1 MTNLLTGQDSV
12 SPSGMSRGLSVYAGY
27 GRGTYTNIDAVK
39 ARFPGARYLSISPY
53 VTTGV
58 DCLDIEPGDA
68 VPSDGPA
75 FVRGWTPVNTN
86 KPVIYANG
94 SSMTAIQQ
102 AMARAG
108 IARNQ
113 YYLWLA
119 SWDKN
124 LAISSG
130 YDAKQ
135 YWSTSGYDSD
145 SFYDYMF
152 QPPPTVWP
160 LKSGS
165 VGAQVT
171 ALQTLLNALAP
182 KTGMKN
188 QIGVDGSFGPET
200 LAAVELAQKKFGYA
214 SPTVYGQVNE
224 AYYAGLEH
232 HLVLRKPPPVVV
244 PVSHEIC
251 RPVAKLRILG
261 EGPHSYRIE
270 FTYPKQ
276 GATPAATFQVET
288 AMGSHLGK
296 QVATYPR
303 SIKCKGTGV
312 YGGLYGGVD
321 TKSSDYIVCV
331 RALAENG
338 HLASEWTSVKLPR
351 LA

>member
-1 MTNLLTGQDSV
+1 
-12 SPSGMSRGLSVYAGY
+12 
-27 GRGTYTNIDAVK
+27 
-39 ARFPGARYLSISPY
+39 

-75 FVRGWTPVNTN
+75 FVHGWTPVNTN

-94 SSMTAIQQ
+94 SSMTAVQQ
-102 AMARAG
+102 AMARSG

-119 SWDKN
+119 DWDGSPSIN
-124 LAISSG
+124 QG

-152 QPPPTVWP
+152 QPPAAVWP
-160 LKSGS
+160 LKNGS

-171 ALQTLLNALAP
+171 ALQTLLNALAG
-182 KTGMKN
+182 KIGLKQ
-188 QIGVDGSFGPET
+188 QIAVDGSFGPGT
-200 LAAVELAQKKFGYA
+200 QAVVELAQKKFGYA
-214 SPTVYGQVNE
+214 APTVYGQVSE

-232 HLVLRKPPPVVV
+232 QLVAKNPPPVVV
-244 PVSHEIC
+244 PVTHEVC
-251 RPVAKLRILG
+251 RPVAKVRITG

-276 GATPAATFQVET
+276 GATPAAAFQVAT
-288 AMGSHLGK
+288 SAGSHLGK

-303 SIKCKGTGV
+303 SITCKGTGV
-312 YGGLYGGVD
+312 YGGLYGGVN
-321 TKSSDYIVCV
+321 TKASSYIVAV
-331 RALAENG
+331 RALAPGG